1 MEAKTIYED
10 DVDALKATVLKLG
23 GYQQVGV
30 KLWPD
35 KTPQYAGRNLADC
48 CNPNRSE
55 RLRPSQL
62 LLVMRWARDIGC
74 HILAEHFMSE
84 SGYAQPEPIDF
95 EEEAAT
101 VLDRMEEVLG
111 VAATLA
117 TRLERLRGKS
127 ASMRAVGG

>member
-62 LLVMRWARDIGC
+62 LLVMRWAREIGC
-74 HILAEHFMSE
+74 HILAEHFMAE
-84 SGYAQPEPIDF
+84 AGYAQPEPIDF
-95 EEEAAT
+95 EEEAND
-101 VLDRMEEVLG
+101 VLQRMEDVLN
-111 VAATLA
+111 VAGALA
-117 TRLERLRGKS
+117 TRLERLRAHSHHG
-127 ASMRAVGG
+127 RAAT